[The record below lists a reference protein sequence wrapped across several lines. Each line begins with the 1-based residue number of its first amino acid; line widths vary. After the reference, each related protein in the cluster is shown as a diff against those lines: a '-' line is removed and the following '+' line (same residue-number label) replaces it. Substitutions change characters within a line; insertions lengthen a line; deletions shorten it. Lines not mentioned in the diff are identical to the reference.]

1 MEDLLCHI
9 CGKMFNYMENLK
21 RHLVSHRNKYD
32 CPDCKYSSPRKD
44 TLKRHFKTHNR
55 QILSNLNQRP
65 EASNEKTRLETKAYQ
80 ADPTNMN
87 SYIYQ
92 QSLPKNKEIF
102 PWILHELDTQARNSR
117 PYYQLDPIIIPL
129 ETNELLQDPRPH
141 QNPINIPPKETQVQ
155 DPELSLSDEI
165 DYLLSQEYVISASL
179 SELDMMLRN
188 LESEDIPLLNREEE
202 TNGKEEDTWR
212 LIDII

>member
-21 RHLVSHRNKYD
+21 RHLVSHGNKHA
-32 CPDCKYSSPRKD
+32 CPDCKYSSTRKD
-44 TLKRHFKTHNR
+44 ALKRHSKTHNK
-55 QILSNLNQRP
+55 QFLSNLNQRP
-65 EASNEKTRLETKAYQ
+65 DESNEKTRLETKAYQ

-92 QSLPKNKEIF
+92 QSLPKNKIF
-102 PWILHELDTQARNSR
+102 LWILHELDTQPRNSR

-129 ETNELLQDPRPH
+129 ETDELLQDPRPH
-141 QNPINIPPKETQVQ
+141 QDPIDIPRKETQVQ
-155 DPELSLSDEI
+155 DQELSLSDEI
-165 DYLLSQEYVISASL
+165 DHLLSQEYAISASL
-179 SELDMMLRN
+179 SELDVMLRN
-188 LESEDIPLLNREEE
+188 LESEDIPPLNRAEE
-202 TNGKEEDTWR
+202 TNAKEEDTWR